1 MGAMEDPSQPRLLTI
16 PQVAER
22 LGLST
27 KSVRT
32 KINNSEIPAVRLGVG
47 KHAPIRVDEREL
59 DLYLYGYAVR
69 P

>member
-1 MGAMEDPSQPRLLTI
+1 MEDPSQPRLLTI
-16 PQVAER
+16 PEVAER

-27 KSVRT
+27 KSIRT
-32 KINNSEIPAVRLGVG
+32 KINQGQIPACRLGEG